1 MILRDLTHLEAAI
14 NEESWEWLVET
25 APGMAEA
32 LRRQVAE
39 GAGPEEV
46 RRYAMRLTQRPA
58 LALRLRQ
65 AAAHLSAGG
74 GSG

>member
-1 MILRDLTHLEAAI
+1 MIVRELPHLEAAI

-25 APGMAEA
+25 APGLAEA

-46 RRYAMRLTQRPA
+46 RRYALRLTQRPA

-65 AAAHLSAGG
+65 AAAHLTAEASGG
-74 GSG
+74 